1 MHKISNPAVPW
12 VEKYRPNSLDDITS
26 HEDIINTLDC
36 FIFPKDLTQE
46 ARLPH
51 LLLYGPPGTGKTSTI
66 LAIAKQ
72 LFKSKAAWN
81 DHILELNASDDRGI
95 DVVRNKII
103 NFVSMKC
110 IVKEDNIPKDFQNL
124 KIVVLDEADAMTK
137 DAQNALRRIIEK
149 YTKTTR
155 FCLICNYI
163 SKIIPAIQSRCTRFR
178 FSPLNDDQLLDRI
191 NHVVSKE
198 NIDIDQSGLDA
209 LVKQSG
215 GDMRRAL
222 NALQSC
228 SLANEY
234 KNINSDK
241 IYATIGQPNPDI
253 IQDIFNSLMNDSVKE
268 SMNIISDIKIK
279 KGVALQDIIEE
290 LHLLLLSYDLDDII
304 FAKIVQRLAEI
315 EFRLSKG
322 CNDELQVGALVA
334 AFHFLREEQICASS
348 TGNEIMGTEDKKVPD
363 YVVRSY

>member
-1 MHKISNPAVPW
+1 MSAKIAQKSVPW
-12 VEKYRPNSLDDITS
+12 VEKYRPNSLDDLVS
-26 HEDIINTLDC
+26 HEDIINTLNC
-36 FIFPKDLTQE
+36 FIFPKNEDAI

-81 DHILELNASDDRGI
+81 DHVLELNASDDRGI

-110 IVKEDNIPKDFQNL
+110 IVKENVPKDFQNI

-137 DAQNALRRIIEK
+137 DAQNALRRIVEK

-178 FSPLNDDQLLDRI
+178 FSPLTEGQLSERVQ
-191 NHVVSKE
+191 HVVEQEK
-198 NIDIDQSGLDA
+198 IDMDESGMVA
-209 LVKQSG
+209 LIKQSK

-222 NALQSC
+222 NALQSTA
-228 SLANEY
+228 LANNF
-234 KNINSDK
+234 KNIDEQK
-241 IYATIGQPNPDI
+241 IYSTIGQPAPSTID
-253 IQDIFNSLMNDSVKE
+253 QIFNILMNENVANSFTK
-268 SMNIISDIKIK
+268 IQKIK
-279 KGVALQDIIEE
+279 QDQGIALQDLIEE
-290 LHLLLLSYDLDDII
+290 MNLKLMEFEIDDLIL
-304 FAKIVQRLAEI
+304 AKAVQRLAEI
-315 EFRLSKG
+315 EWRLSKG
-322 CNDELQVGALVA
+322 CADEKQLGAMIA
-334 AFHFLREEQICASS
+334 AFNFLREEQV
-348 TGNEIMGTEDKKVPD
+348 KKRDGDSGKKINGVPEH
-363 YVVRSY
+363 VVRSY

>member
-1 MHKISNPAVPW
+1 MSNKISNPSVPW
-12 VEKYRPNSLDDITS
+12 VEKYRPNSLNDLVS
-26 HEDIINTLDC
+26 HEDIINTLNC
-36 FIFPKDLTQE
+36 FIFPKNPEQV

-72 LFKSKAAWN
+72 LYQSKAAWN

-95 DVVRNKII
+95 EVVRNKII

-110 IVKEDNIPKDFQNL
+110 IVKDDSIPKDFQNL

-178 FSPLNDDQLLDRI
+178 FTPLNSEQLLDRVQ
-191 NHVVSKE
+191 HVVQAEKIE
-198 NIDIDQSGLDA
+198 IDQFGLDA
-209 LVKQSG
+209 LVAQSK

-228 SLANEY
+228 ALANEY
-234 KNINSDK
+234 KNITSEK
-241 IYATIGQPNPDI
+241 IYATIGQPSPEI
-253 IQDIFNSLMNDSVKE
+253 IDDMFKILMNENVENSFQKL
-268 SMNIISDIKIK
+268 NQIKLDRGI
-279 KGVALQDIIEE
+279 ALNDMIEM
-290 LHLLLLSYDLDDII
+290 LHDNLLQYDLDDKIL
-304 FAKIVQRLAEI
+304 AKMIQRLAEI
-315 EFRLSKG
+315 EWRLSKG
-322 CNDELQVGALVA
+322 CSDELQMGALIA
-334 AFHFLREEQICASS
+334 AFNFLREEQICQS
-348 TGNEIMGTEDKKVPD
+348 TDETCEGIVKN
-363 YVVRSY
+363 VVRSY